1 MKGNFKG
8 KKNSLYK
15 EKNALK
21 YFSKGNEFKLKRIF
35 LCLLLKVHVDQCTQ
49 EDINGNSTIKVTNKL
64 SSVNI
69 LKFEIGIRKFKI
81 S

>member
-35 LCLLLKVHVDQCTQ
+35 LCLLLKVHVD
-49 EDINGNSTIKVTNKL
+49 
-64 SSVNI
+64 
-69 LKFEIGIRKFKI
+69 
-81 S
+81 